1 MLRQGKAFSGVR
13 NVTDV
18 LFPWLLTYMYNFS
31 PLIVTLPGP
40 CLPHVYYCP
49 IHCPCTGHEVRIM
62 MDTCKNN
69 FYTNW
74 IIINRAVNPPAGWR
88 GREIGIIIQLLYCV
102 DGSDGIVEYIL
113 CNNHAS
119 TRIHLILIE
128 VGKQGS
134 SKVTYFSWIDIS
146 SNNLLITLLHIV
158 NYHIETQTC
167 DTWCHARLLVQETTL
182 VKLLE
187 TTFSAGF
194 KLIN

>member
-1 MLRQGKAFSGVR
+1 MEINQSKSNYYYCYWDPKIVNLNLNILFGIPRKGFQQSKYYSHLFGLLRQRKAFSGVR

-102 DGSDGIVEYIL
+102 DGSDGIGEYIL

-128 VGKQGS
+128 VKKQGS
-134 SKVTYFSWIDIS
+134 SKGNIF
-146 SNNLLITLLHIV
+146 
-158 NYHIETQTC
+158 
-167 DTWCHARLLVQETTL
+167 
-182 VKLLE
+182 
-187 TTFSAGF
+187 
-194 KLIN
+194 

>member
-1 MLRQGKAFSGVR
+1 
-13 NVTDV
+13 
-18 LFPWLLTYMYNFS
+18 MYNFS
-31 PLIVTLPGP
+31 PLIVTQLGP
-40 CLPHVYYCP
+40 CLPHVYYSP
-49 IHCPCTGHEVRIM
+49 IHCPRTGHEVRIM

-102 DGSDGIVEYIL
+102 DGSDGIGEYIL

-128 VGKQGS
+128 VRKQGS

-158 NYHIETQTC
+158 YCELPYWDSNLWH
-167 DTWCHARLLVQETTL
+167 LLPCTTTRPRNNFGKAFGDNL
-182 VKLLE
+182 
-187 TTFSAGF
+187 FSWF
-194 KLIN
+194 